1 MTELLNAKAWFLHG
15 SSPTEHEHFDI
26 LIQGHLVVDP
36 AWLAGSPLHGR
47 QLLTSHI
54 GGYIV
59 GMKIPTKCEDLWSFL
74 GNIRDLDDR
83 QARLIK
89 VDNDVS
95 AFVLLA

>member
-1 MTELLNAKAWFLHG
+1 MTELLNAKAWSLQG

-26 LIQGHLVVDP
+26 LIQDHVVVDP
-36 AWLAGSPLHGR
+36 AWLAGFPLHER
-47 QLLTSHI
+47 QLSTSHI

-83 QARLIK
+83 QARPTK
-89 VDNDVS
+89 VENVVS
-95 AFVLLA
+95 AFVLVA